1 MDHTHDRGRKKTKKI
16 CSKALTQKNTPA
28 PAVVPS
34 QTTFIRALC
43 TNFTLLQ
50 PAKLHI
56 REEALD

>member
-1 MDHTHDRGRKKTKKI
+1 MDHTHDRAKKI

-43 TNFTLLQ
+43 ANFTVLQ